1 MHFFV
6 NNIKH
11 KHTND
16 SCNHWHNKPDISFLH
31 FLLKPTNTRWFKRQ
45 KNFSTEIYSQVIE
58 KTITRIAARNDDRT
72 MNRDELWA
80 FPQVGK
86 FYDFSQSS
94 TVIFLP
100 ILLIS
105 VLFDSLLKNYEF
117 LPNRTQNFSYF
128 KRISLWF
135 INFTFLM
142 NLCMQLTALFQ
153 FFWTFFTLHCWEAF

>member
-1 MHFFV
+1 M
-6 NNIKH
+6 
-11 KHTND
+11 TD
-16 SCNHWHNKPDISFLH
+16 SLQST
-31 FLLKPTNTRWFKRQ
+31 LLKTVGYEMIWKTKESLDWNL
-45 KNFSTEIYSQVIE
+45 FSSHGKDNHKEHCKIRRLNV
-58 KTITRIAARNDDRT
+58 T

-86 FYDFSQSS
+86 FYVFSSIVESHFSPNFTDFSS
-94 TVIFLP
+94 
-100 ILLIS
+100 
-105 VLFDSLLKNYEF
+105 FDSLFMKLWIPTK
-117 LPNRTQNFSYF
+117 SHSKSSIS